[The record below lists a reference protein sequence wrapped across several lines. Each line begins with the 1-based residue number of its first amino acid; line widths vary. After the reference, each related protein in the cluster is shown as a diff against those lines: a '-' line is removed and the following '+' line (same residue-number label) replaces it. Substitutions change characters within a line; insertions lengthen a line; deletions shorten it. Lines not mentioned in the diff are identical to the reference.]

1 MPLLALENCSL
12 SIGTVKVLRK
22 VSLQIY
28 RGEDI
33 LLTGANGSGK
43 STLLRIC
50 AGLISQFDGKRLLAP
65 EVTVGYCG
73 HQLLLYL
80 DLSALENITLFAQ
93 LQGVGGDVA
102 AILQDWN
109 LADIA
114 HKPLRQLSQGTQARV
129 ALCRAFLGSPRL
141 LVLDE
146 PTASLDDPTVE
157 LLGSQLARRKNDQA
171 DTTTVIASHD
181 LGRLGWFRSRHLKIE
196 QGELHTY
203 E

>member
-1 MPLLALENCSL
+1 M
-12 SIGTVKVLRK
+12 
-22 VSLQIY
+22 SLQIY
-28 RGEDI
+28 EGEEI

-50 AGLISQFDGKRLLAP
+50 AGLISQFDGKRLLSP

-80 DLSALENITLFAQ
+80 DLSVLENITLFAQ
-93 LQGVGGDVA
+93 LQGVGDDVA
-102 AILQDWN
+102 AILQDWD

-114 HKPLRQLSQGTQARV
+114 NTPLRQLSQGTQARV
-129 ALCRAFLGSPRL
+129 ALCRAFLGCPRL

-157 LLGSQLARRKNDQA
+157 LLSSQLARRKNEQA
-171 DTTTVIASHD
+171 DAATVIASHD
-181 LGRLGWFRSRHLKIE
+181 LSRLGWFRSKHLKIE
-196 QGELHTY
+196 RGELHTY